1 MHSQAEKNIKVH
13 VYQNYTDTREGKENI
28 RCDFR
33 MRLKII
39 LSWVGNENVCLM
51 QQIKCAHSFS
61 TSTKDVFNTYG
72 T

>member
-1 MHSQAEKNIKVH
+1 MHSQAEKNIK

-33 MRLKII
+33 MRLNII

-51 QQIKCAHSFS
+51 QRIKCA
-61 TSTKDVFNTYG
+61 TKDVVNTYG